1 MGLDG
6 GTTMGVQGRVA
17 IVTGAGQG
25 IGEGIARHL
34 AAAGA
39 KVVVNDAIADRV
51 ERVVAGL
58 EDSGAHAI
66 GVAADISRPPGT
78 AEVVRRAR
86 ATFGSVDILVNNA
99 GIARDRYL
107 TKMSEEDWDEV
118 LRVNLKSCYLCCHEA
133 VPVMMEQHRGRIVN
147 IASRAWLGNPGQ
159 VNYAASKGAVVS
171 LTRTLALELAKFGI
185 TVNAVAP
192 ALVDTPLFH
201 TLKDDVQERL
211 LKTVPVGRIGTP
223 ADIANAVGFFAND
236 EASYVTGQLLY
247 VCGGRSVGTY

>member
-1 MGLDG
+1 
-6 GTTMGVQGRVA
+6 MGVQGRAA

-34 AAAGA
+34 AAGGA
-39 KVVVNDAIADRV
+39 KVVVNDVIADRV

-58 EDSGAHAI
+58 EDAGAHVV
-66 GVAADISRPPGT
+66 GVAADISRAGGAT
-78 AEVVRRAR
+78 EVVRRTREA
-86 ATFGSVDILVNNA
+86 FGSVDIVVNNA

-118 LRVNLKSCYLCCHEA
+118 LRVNLKSCYLLCHEA
-133 VPVMMEQHRGRIVN
+133 VPFMMEQRRGRIVN

-171 LTRTLALELAKFGI
+171 LTRTLALELGKFGI
-185 TVNAVAP
+185 TVNAIAP
-192 ALVDTPLFH
+192 ALVDTPLFRG
-201 TLKDDVQERL
+201 LKDDIQERL

-223 ADIANAVGFFAND
+223 ADIANAVGFFAGD

-247 VCGGRSVGTY
+247 VCGGRSVGAY